1 MRSVCNIKNRI
12 VLIIYDKNKEVKV
25 QIKKWKPSVEECGVP
40 YIDFKS
46 GSAVE
51 LLKLKDMN
59 SAYIRSKERHH
70 FDILFSSW
78 NTIAAYCYKNRN
90 YYFLL

>member
-1 MRSVCNIKNRI
+1 MRSVCNINNRI

-40 YIDFKS
+40 YIGFKS
-46 GSAVE
+46 GNAVE

-59 SAYIRSKERHH
+59 SAYIRSKEKHH

-90 YYFLL
+90 YFLL